1 LYQKKQSHNETRNGS
16 ENKPMNAFS
25 IDPDNQSA
33 SKEGIAGDRRSDR
46 RYDITLELRW
56 KLIRRRRV
64 LDTGTGT
71 TLDLSSGGILFESER
86 QLPAGGSIELS
97 ISWPV
102 MLNNVAPL
110 QLVVTGRVVRA
121 AGRRAAIRMVQHEF
135 RTQRTTTDNRSAMMA
150 ENKLQ

>member
-1 LYQKKQSHNETRNGS
+1 MSAY
-16 ENKPMNAFS
+16 S
-25 IDPDNQSA
+25 IDPDHQSA
-33 SKEGIAGDRRSDR
+33 SNEGIGGDRRSDR

-56 KLIRRRRV
+56 KVIRRRRV

-86 QLPAGGSIELS
+86 QLPSGASVELS

-102 MLNNVAPL
+102 LLQNVAPL

-121 AGRRAAIRMVQHEF
+121 AGRRAAIRMLQHEF
-135 RTQRTTTDNRSAMMA
+135 RTQRTAGDNRPALTA
-150 ENKLQ
+150 EAVSSSSPFSSTNGNHNLRRFQ

>member
-1 LYQKKQSHNETRNGS
+1 
-16 ENKPMNAFS
+16 MNAFG
-25 IDPDNQSA
+25 IDPDNQSGG
-33 SKEGIAGDRRSDR
+33 KEGIAGDRRSDR

-102 MLNNVAPL
+102 LLHNVAPL
-110 QLVVTGRVVRA
+110 QLVVIGRVVRA
-121 AGRRAAIRMVQHEF
+121 SGRRAAIRMMQHEF
-135 RTQRTTTDNRSAMMA
+135 RTQKAAGDNRSAMTA
-150 ENKLQ
+150 EAGSSSSFSRTNRRNKLNKLQ